1 MRYGFFLGCIIPH
14 RYPGIE
20 AATRLVL
27 ERHGVEVVDLEGAS
41 CCPAPGVFAS
51 FDLGFWLSVAA
62 RNLSIAEAKGVDV
75 ITGCNGCYGTL
86 QEAHH
91 LLENRALAEEVNS
104 RLESLGRGYAGNS
117 QVLHVIEVLDRLD
130 FKPSKRLDLRVAVHY
145 GCHFLR
151 PSEVREQDNPEA
163 PGILDRLVERTGA
176 VSIDYRD
183 KLSCCGAGGGVRSG
197 SPEVALD
204 MTVEKLTNMQRA
216 GAECIVT
223 PCAFCHLQFDRGQV
237 EAGERGEEFNLP
249 VLHIMQLYGLAM
261 GFTIGELGLDAQQV
275 SLDGIEDNLKGR

>member
-1 MRYGFFLGCIIPH
+1 MKYGFFLGCIIPH

-20 AATRLVL
+20 VATRLVF
-27 ERHGVEVVDLEGAS
+27 ERFGVKVVDLEGAS

-51 FDLGFWLSVAA
+51 FDLSLWLAVAA

-75 ITGCNGCYGTL
+75 ITGCNGCFGTL

-91 LLENRALAEEVNS
+91 LLEQNRELVERVNGELEVI
-104 RLESLGRGYAGNS
+104 GRRYAGS
-117 QVLHVIEVLDRLD
+117 SRVLHVIEVLDELTFEPVR
-130 FKPSKRLDLRVAVHY
+130 RLDLKVAVHY

-151 PSEVREQDNPEA
+151 PNEVRQQGDVESPS
-163 PGILDRLVERTGA
+163 ILDRLVERTGA
-176 VSIDYRD
+176 TSVSYRD

-197 SPEVALD
+197 NPEVALD
-204 MTVEKLTNMQRA
+204 MTAEKLSNMQRA

-223 PCAFCHLQFDRGQV
+223 PCAFCHLQFDRGQREV
-237 EAGERGEEFNLP
+237 KERLSGEFNLP

-261 GFTIGELGLDAQQV
+261 GFSPEELGLDTQQIP
-275 SLDGIEDNLKGR
+275 LDRIKNKIE